1 MRVLSWIC
9 VRLGQGSLVF
19 FCGKEREEMKIDE
32 ASAQG
37 VSMLWGRLFCC
48 FFGGSEGGF

>member
-1 MRVLSWIC
+1 MDLCQVGAGISC
-9 VRLGQGSLVF
+9 F
-19 FCGKEREEMKIDE
+19 CFCGKEREEMKIDE

>member
-1 MRVLSWIC
+1 MDLCQVGAGIS
-9 VRLGQGSLVF
+9 F

-37 VSMLWGRLFCC
+37 VSMLWVRSCVL
-48 FFGGSEGGF
+48 FGGSEGGF

>member
-9 VRLGQGSLVF
+9 VRLGQGSLF

-37 VSMLWGRLFCC
+37 VSMLWVRSCVL
-48 FFGGSEGGF
+48 FGGSEGGF